1 MKHSLFII
9 LIFFFVGCALDNPD
23 ENKLPRWST
32 ILEVPIIQTTVDLNE
47 FLEDSLITT
56 YPLGDE
62 GDSIF
67 VFNKTIQLDTVTVG
81 DKLKIDPIEKDIVQY
96 ASAIDI
102 DSSQTRFAIEYD
114 SVGLDDIS
122 ELIDAEIGLINL
134 DNIGSQ
140 NTDPISFSDAMPTS
154 LVDIIEAA
162 ITASGGSAEVVVDT
176 VALVPQQKTI
186 SFDSF
191 TSATVDSGFIDV
203 KIYNNLFIPLGAP
216 IYVDIKNSI
225 GTELFQLIWNSEIAA
240 GDSSTI
246 SHNVSGM
253 TLPGDMLVEVSGTS
267 NGSQGEQVAV
277 TIADLSSTF
286 TINVLAR
293 DFNVSEASAIVP
305 SQTIEDTSFITIN
318 PSETIVEQAIMS
330 HGALDISVTN
340 NLLLTGN
347 IFLKIPS
354 LYYESIDS
362 TLQLNFL
369 LESGSFSL
377 NTVDLDG
384 WSLVMDFENQ
394 YLDYNYTITTDDT
407 EPNNISISQTDN
419 VELDLNISEIFFS
432 SVSGQ
437 IESQIVEQ
445 SGDINIES
453 ESRIQSASISNGQ
466 MHLIVDNSIG
476 GSANV
481 HLTVPELIRGN
492 SILDTVLFINSGENG
507 FAISLSDYELQPVS
521 VDDQRLTYNT
531 NTTTLVE
538 TNTYYLQDSINI
550 TMNLSD
556 LTFDAVSG
564 YLNQDDNI
572 QMDRIDLDND
582 TKIQTAQI
590 DSGKILF
597 TIQNFIGL
605 EADVIFSIEELKQGS
620 DPLETSFQIS
630 SSPDP
635 FQREIDLSGYT
646 LSVPLDS
653 QSVNYTSTLSIPN
666 DQLLSLTL
674 NDSIAIDV
682 LIDTLWFGSITG
694 IVDTLDVSIDTVKKE
709 ISALPEDMD
718 GFDFANVEISIDF
731 ESGISIPVFLD
742 LTLESSNSNG
752 ISETVSISNWNIS
765 DSSTVIVPNA
775 STLINVQPDQIL
787 AYGSARVGGDG
798 TVGSVTS
805 DDIILGE
812 LSVRAPLEFEIG
824 QDALITT
831 DPTLLN
837 ENESEIVPEEIENIV
852 LFVQYNNDF
861 EFGSMITVSMSQ
873 DTLDFESGTADLLI
887 DELQIGSTS
896 TGLDSIEL
904 NDNRLGLFNQDSIY
918 LRVEIKVIGQE
929 DNNGNPVPSKFLST
943 DEMQLNIYGRV
954 QYFID
959 GSNILDS
966 E

>member
-96 ASAIDI
+96 ANAIDI

-293 DFNVSEASAIVP
+293 DFNVTEASAIVP

-347 IFLKIPS
+347 ILLKIPS

-362 TLQLNFL
+362 TLKLNFL
-369 LESGSFSL
+369 LESGSFLL

-453 ESRIQSASISNGQ
+453 ESRILSASISNGQ
-466 MHLIVDNSIG
+466 MNLIVDNSIG

-492 SILDTVLFINSGENG
+492 SILDTVLFIDSGENG

-653 QSVNYTSTLSIPN
+653 QSVNYTSTLSIPS

-694 IVDTLDVSIDTVKKE
+694 IVDTVDVSIDTVKKE

-742 LTLESSNSNG
+742 LTLVSSNSNG
-752 ISETVSISNWNIS
+752 ISKTVSISNWNIS

-775 STLINVQPDQIL
+775 SVLINIQPDQIL

-861 EFGSMITVSMSQ
+861 EFGSMITVLMSQ

-887 DELQIGSTS
+887 DELEIGSTS

>member
-96 ASAIDI
+96 ANAIDI

-225 GTELFQLIWNSEIAA
+225 GTELFQLIWNSEIAT

-286 TINVLAR
+286 TINVHAR

-330 HGALDISVTN
+330 NGALDISVTN

-347 IFLKIPS
+347 ILLKIPS

-362 TLQLNFL
+362 TLKLNFL
-369 LESGSFSL
+369 LESGSFLL

-453 ESRIQSASISNGQ
+453 ESRILSASISNGQ
-466 MHLIVDNSIG
+466 MNLIVDNSIG

-492 SILDTVLFINSGENG
+492 SILDTVLFIDSGENG

-620 DPLETSFQIS
+620 NPLETSFQIS

-653 QSVNYTSTLSIPN
+653 QSVNYTSTLSIPS

-694 IVDTLDVSIDTVKKE
+694 IVDTVDVSIDTVKKE

-752 ISETVSISNWNIS
+752 ISEAVSISNWNIS

-775 STLINVQPDQIL
+775 SVLINIQPDQIL

-861 EFGSMITVSMSQ
+861 EFGSMITVLMSQ

-887 DELQIGSTS
+887 DELEIESTS